1 MMIEKNIPAGHI
13 VIRDF
18 VDADQLAL
26 VGYQTAPRYRALYDL
41 DDESSL
47 RANHLSE
54 SPAVGLIAQ
63 HTASL
68 QPMDKRRSAL
78 TIDKVYCGEWEK
90 RCAFSEVDKGGPPT
104 PWGPPRG

>member
-1 MMIEKNIPAGHI
+1 MIEKYTPAGLI

-18 VDADQLAL
+18 LDADQLAF

-41 DDESSL
+41 DDASSL

-54 SPAVGLIAQ
+54 SPAGGLVTQ

-68 QPMDKRRSAL
+68 QP
-78 TIDKVYCGEWEK
+78 I
-90 RCAFSEVDKGGPPT
+90 
-104 PWGPPRG
+104 